1 MSCCGEYQVSGENPT
16 PRQWRPSLY
25 RKCTDIPW
33 LVFFFLFWSGLMFIS
48 GYSLTAGAA
57 ERLVFGYDSYGNVCG
72 RRNSPIP
79 NAPFSGKDMTNRK
92 HVFFLNS
99 CNLKFKNLKINS
111 TALCV
116 RSCPQEKLTTLQD
129 LQHFAKNNGSH
140 LCVYKLNYTE
150 YTNHPMASEWCPVLP
165 VSPSK
170 SFPLFNRCVP
180 QNPDCYNHFASV
192 LIDVVNEVDLFH
204 RVLSGIMAGRDNVI
218 GLSILAVALSVVM
231 VISFRYISTLMVH
244 IFVTLLMFGLLFV
257 SGVLW
262 WLYSDH
268 INGISYQLET
278 EKENAKFLLGFS
290 IVSTLVSIILLIL
303 IFVMRTRI
311 QMTIQLFK
319 VASSFISQIPF
330 LLVQPLWT
338 FLILL
343 FYWILWVAVL
353 LSMGTSGSAQ
363 VSSDGQVEFKPLA
376 GIRYM
381 WWYHLFG
388 LIWTSEF
395 FLTCQHI
402 VISGVTASRF
412 LHRDKTKVKHPILS
426 SLSLLFWYHL
436 GTAIMGSFLLAL
448 LKIPRIIVMY
458 LSQLLYKKDNAC
470 TRCMSKCCFGC
481 FWIYEKWLKCL
492 NQNAYTATVINGT
505 PFCTSAKEAY
515 SLMAKTPPCV
525 SSLKCSAVFLV
536 FLGKV
541 FVVCFTVFGG
551 LMAFNYHR
559 ELHVWVIPLLLVAF
573 FAYLV
578 AHSFLS
584 LFESVVHSLLLCYAI
599 DIETNDGS
607 SENPYFMDQ
616 ELTTLI
622 HQSSSDPEAIKNR
635 PLQNG
640 EDGTELRPIARAD

>member
-1 MSCCGEYQVSGENPT
+1 MSRCCGEYQVSEDT
-16 PRQWRPSLY
+16 RQRQWRLLLR

-33 LVFFFLFWSGLMFIS
+33 LVVFFLFCCGLVFIS
-48 GYSLTAGAA
+48 GYSLMAGAA
-57 ERLVFGYDSYGNVCG
+57 ERLIFGYDSYGNVCG

-79 NAPFSGKDMTNRK
+79 NAPFSGKDMTDRK
-92 HVFFLNS
+92 HVFFLDS
-99 CNLKFKNLKINS
+99 CNMQIRDLRINS

-116 RSCPQEKLTTLQD
+116 SSCPQEELTSLQD
-129 LQHFAKNNGSH
+129 LQHFAKNNGSQ

-150 YTNHPMASEWCPVLP
+150 YTNHPKVSEWCPALP
-165 VSPSK
+165 VPPSK

-180 QNPDCYNHFASV
+180 QNPDCYSKFASI
-192 LIDVVNEVDLFH
+192 LINVINEVDFFH
-204 RVLSGIMAGRDNVI
+204 RILSGIMAGRDNVV

-231 VISFRYISTLMVH
+231 VLSFRYISTLMVH

-257 SGVLW
+257 TGVLW
-262 WLYSDH
+262 WLYYDH
-268 INGISYQLET
+268 IHDVSYELET

-290 IVSTLVSIILLIL
+290 IISTLISIVLLTF
-303 IFVMRTRI
+303 IFLLRKRI
-311 QMTIQLFK
+311 QMTIRLFQ
-319 VASSFISQIPF
+319 VASSFTSHIPF
-330 LLVQPLWT
+330 LLLQPLWT

-363 VSSDGQVEFKPLA
+363 VSSEGQVEYKPLA

-381 WWYHLFG
+381 WWYHVFG

-395 FLTCQHI
+395 FLTCQQI
-402 VISGVTASRF
+402 VISGATVTWY
-412 LHRDKTKVKHPILS
+412 LHRDKKKVKHPILS

-436 GTAIMGSFLLAL
+436 GTAVMGSLLLML
-448 LKIPRIIVMY
+448 LKIPQIILMY
-458 LSQLLYKKDNAC
+458 LSKLLSKWDNAC
-470 TRCMSKCCFGC
+470 TRCTSQCCFCGL
-481 FWIYEKWLKCL
+481 WSYGKWLRYL

-505 PFCTSAKEAY
+505 SLCTSAREAY
-515 SLMAKTPPCV
+515 ALMEKNPPSVSLLK
-525 SSLKCSAVFLV
+525 SSGVFLI

-584 LFESVVHSLLLCYAI
+584 LFETVVHSLLMCYAI
-599 DIETNDGS
+599 DMETNDGS
-607 SENPYFMDQ
+607 SEKPYFMDQ
-616 ELTTLI
+616 DLMTLI
-622 HQSSSDPEAIKNR
+622 QQSNCDPEMLKNR
-635 PLQNG
+635 PVQNG

>member
-1 MSCCGEYQVSGENPT
+1 MSCCGQYQVSEEHP
-16 PRQWRPSLY
+16 PQRPWRLALH

-33 LVFFFLFWSGLMFIS
+33 LVLFFLFWSGLMFIS
-48 GYSLTAGAA
+48 GYALIAGAA

-79 NAPFSGKDMTNRK
+79 NAPFSGQDMTNRK

-99 CNLKFKNLKINS
+99 CNLEFKNLKINS
-111 TALCV
+111 IALCV
-116 RSCPQEKLTTLQD
+116 SSCPQEELATLKD
-129 LQHFAKNNGSH
+129 LQNFAKQNGSL
-140 LCVYKLNYTE
+140 LCVYNLNYTD
-150 YTNHPMASEWCPVLP
+150 YTNHPRASEWCPP
-165 VSPSK
+165 VPVPPSK

-180 QNPDCYNHFASV
+180 QNPDCYKRIASV
-192 LIDVVNEVDLFH
+192 LIDVVNEVDFFH
-204 RVLSGIMAGRDNVI
+204 RVLSGIMAGRDNAI

-231 VISFRYISTLMVH
+231 VVSFRYINTLLVH
-244 IFVTLLMFGLLFV
+244 IFISLLMFGVMFV

-262 WLYSDH
+262 WLYY
-268 INGISYQLET
+268 YQIHDIAYTLET
-278 EKENAKFLLGFS
+278 EKENAKFLLGFA
-290 IVSTLVSIILLIL
+290 IVSTLVSIVLLVL
-303 IFVMRTRI
+303 IFLLKKRI
-311 QMTIQLFK
+311 NITIQLFQ

-330 LLVQPLWT
+330 LLLQPLWT

-343 FYWILWVAVL
+343 FYWIMWVAVL

-363 VSSDGQVEFKPLA
+363 VSSDGLVEYKALA

-388 LIWTSEF
+388 LIWSSEF
-395 FLTCQHI
+395 FLTCQQI
-402 VISGVTASRF
+402 VVSGATVSWY

-448 LKIPRIIVMY
+448 LKIPRIILLY
-458 LSQLLYKKDNAC
+458 LSQLLSKKDNAG
-470 TRCMSKCCFGC
+470 TRCTARCCFGC
-481 FWIYEKWLKCL
+481 FWCYEKWLKCL
-492 NQNAYTATVINGT
+492 NQNAYTATIINGT

-525 SSLKCSAVFLV
+525 SLLKCSGVFLI

-541 FVVCFTVFGG
+541 FVVCYTVFGG

-573 FAYLV
+573 FSYLV

-584 LFESVVHSLLLCYAI
+584 LFESVVYSLLLCYAI

-607 SENPYFMDQ
+607 SEKPYFMDQ
-616 ELTTLI
+616 DLVALI
-622 HQSSSDPEAIKNR
+622 HQSSSDPDTAKGR

>member
-1 MSCCGEYQVSGENPT
+1 MACCGEYQVSGEAPSH
-16 PRQWRPSLY
+16 RQWRPSLY

-33 LVFFFLFWSGLMFIS
+33 LVLFFLFWSGLMFIS
-48 GYSLTAGAA
+48 GYALMAGAA

-72 RRNSPIP
+72 RRNSPVP

-99 CNLKFKNLKINS
+99 CNLEFKNLKINS
-111 TALCV
+111 IALCV
-116 RSCPQEKLTTLQD
+116 RSCPQEQLTSLQD
-129 LQHFAKNNGSH
+129 VQNFAKNNGSH

-150 YTNHPMASEWCPVLP
+150 YTNHPRASEWCPALP
-165 VSPSK
+165 VSASK

-180 QNPDCYNHFASV
+180 QNPNCYNRFASV
-192 LIDVVNEVDLFH
+192 LIDVVNEVDFFH
-204 RVLSGIMAGRDNVI
+204 RILSGIMAGRDNVI
-218 GLSILAVALSVVM
+218 GLSILAVALSIVM
-231 VISFRYISTLMVH
+231 VVSFRYIRTLLVH
-244 IFVTLLMFGLLFV
+244 IFVTLLIFGLLFV

-262 WLYSDH
+262 WLYYDH
-268 INGISYQLET
+268 ISDLSYELET
-278 EKENAKFLLGFS
+278 QKENAKFLLGFS
-290 IVSTLVSIILLIL
+290 IVSTLVSITLMVL
-303 IFVMRTRI
+303 IFLLRKRI
-311 QMTIQLFK
+311 EMTIQLFQ
-319 VASSFISQIPF
+319 VASNFISHIPF
-330 LLVQPLWT
+330 LLLQPLWT

-353 LSMGTSGSAQ
+353 LSMGTSGSAV
-363 VSSDGQVEFKPLA
+363 VSSDGQVEYKPLA

-395 FLTCQHI
+395 FLTCQQI
-402 VISGVTASRF
+402 VISGATATYY
-412 LHRDKTKVKHPILS
+412 LQRDKTKVKHPILS

-448 LKIPRIIVMY
+448 FKIPRIILTY
-458 LSQLLYKKDNAC
+458 LSQLLYKKEDTC
-470 TRCMSKCCFGC
+470 TRCMSKCCFSC
-481 FWIYEKWLKCL
+481 FWCYEKWLRCL
-492 NQNAYTATVINGT
+492 NQNAYTATIINGT
-505 PFCTSAKEAY
+505 PFCTSAKEAH
-515 SLMAKTPPCV
+515 SLMVKAPPCV
-525 SSLKCSAVFLV
+525 SVLKCSGVFLI

-578 AHSFLS
+578 GHSFLS
-584 LFESVVHSLLLCYAI
+584 LYESVVHTLLLCYAI
-599 DIETNDGS
+599 DLETNDGS
-607 SENPYFMDQ
+607 PEKPYFMEQD
-616 ELTTLI
+616 LMALI
-622 HQSSSDPEAIKNR
+622 HQSSSDAETMKNR

>member
-1 MSCCGEYQVSGENPT
+1 MIDSSNYYENSLFQVSGEIPT

-33 LVFFFLFWSGLMFIS
+33 LVLFFLFWSGLMFIS
-48 GYSLTAGAA
+48 GYALMAGAA

-72 RRNSPIP
+72 RRNTPIP

-99 CNLKFKNLKINS
+99 CNLQFKNFKINS
-111 TALCV
+111 TSLCV
-116 RSCPQEKLTTLQD
+116 RSCPQEQLTTLQD

-140 LCVYKLNYTE
+140 LCVYKMNYTE
-150 YTNHPMASEWCPVLP
+150 YTNHPMVSEWCPVLP

-180 QNPDCYNHFASV
+180 QNPDCYKHFAPV

-204 RVLSGIMAGRDNVI
+204 RVLSGIMAGRENVI

-244 IFVTLLMFGLLFV
+244 IFVALLMFGLLFV

-262 WLYSDH
+262 WLYYDQ
-268 INGISYQLET
+268 INDISYELET

-290 IVSTLVSIILLIL
+290 IVSTLVSIILLIS
-303 IFVMRTRI
+303 IFVMRARI

-319 VASSFISQIPF
+319 VASSFISRIPF

-363 VSSDGQVEFKPLA
+363 VSSDGQVTFKPLA

-395 FLTCQHI
+395 FLTCQQI
-402 VISGVTASRF
+402 VISGATVSRF
-412 LHRDKTKVKHPILS
+412 LDRDKTKVKHPILS
-426 SLSLLFWYHL
+426 SLSILFWYHL
-436 GTAIMGSFLLAL
+436 GTAVMGSFLLAL
-448 LKIPRIIVMY
+448 LKIPRIILMN
-458 LSQLLYKKDNAC
+458 LSRLLYKKDNAC
-470 TRCMSKCCFGC
+470 TRCTSKCCFGC
-481 FWIYEKWLKCL
+481 VWCYEKWLRCL
-492 NQNAYTATVINGT
+492 NQ
-505 PFCTSAKEAY
+505 
-515 SLMAKTPPCV
+515 
-525 SSLKCSAVFLV
+525 
-536 FLGKV
+536 
-541 FVVCFTVFGG
+541 
-551 LMAFNYHR
+551 
-559 ELHVWVIPLLLVAF
+559 
-573 FAYLV
+573 
-578 AHSFLS
+578 
-584 LFESVVHSLLLCYAI
+584 
-599 DIETNDGS
+599 
-607 SENPYFMDQ
+607 
-616 ELTTLI
+616 
-622 HQSSSDPEAIKNR
+622 
-635 PLQNG
+635 
-640 EDGTELRPIARAD
+640 